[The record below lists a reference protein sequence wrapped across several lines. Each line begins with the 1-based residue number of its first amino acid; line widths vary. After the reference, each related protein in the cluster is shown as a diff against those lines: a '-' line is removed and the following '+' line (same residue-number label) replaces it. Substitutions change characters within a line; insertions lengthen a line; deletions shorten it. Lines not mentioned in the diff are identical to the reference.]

1 MSTENLLGRPPERT
15 ERIVRELRERITQGL
30 LAPGVQLPTRIEI
43 EQHFSAS
50 SVTVQRALQ
59 ELQRDG
65 FVTVN
70 GRQGTF
76 VSETPPHLTNYAL
89 VFPTL
94 PGESRWNRFFAAL
107 NSEAPA
113 LARGLGRR
121 ISVYYS
127 ADSHSDHE
135 DYQRLLS
142 DVKAHRLGGIIFAS
156 IPQLLIGTAILNE
169 PAIPRVAIMSPS
181 SQFEMS
187 QINLDRE
194 SFWNRCADYLIS
206 KGRRNLSILIPPLKK
221 PEYNTAIQK
230 MTDRGF
236 NVLPQWVQCV
246 PREFPEAANNLSQLL
261 FEHGRNRPDAFFITD
276 DNFVEHA
283 LAGLI
288 AAGAKVPDDVE
299 IVAHCN
305 FPYPV
310 PAPVPVQRLGFD
322 ANHVLHT
329 CFDDLDKQRSGKNIP
344 SVTRIPAQFEY
355 ETNSVINI

>member
-1 MSTENLLGRPPERT
+1 MSSENLLGRPPERT
-15 ERIVRELRERITQGL
+15 ERIVRELRERITGGL

-43 EQHFSAS
+43 EQQFSAS

-76 VSETPPHLTNYAL
+76 VSDTPPHLTNYAL

-94 PGESRWNRFFAAL
+94 PNETGWNRFFAAL
-107 NSEAPA
+107 NSEAPS

-121 ISVYYS
+121 ISVYYG
-127 ADSHSDHE
+127 ADSHANHE
-135 DYQRLLS
+135 DYRRLLA
-142 DVKAHRLGGIIFAS
+142 DVRAHRLGGIIFAS
-156 IPQLLIGTAILNE
+156 VPELLLGTAILDE
-169 PAIPRVAIMSPS
+169 PYIPRVAIMKPAP
-181 SQFEMS
+181 QYEMP

-194 SFWNRCADYLIS
+194 TLWDNCADYLLS
-206 KGRRNLSILIPPLKK
+206 RGRRNLSLLLPPLKR
-221 PEYNTAIQK
+221 PEYIEVLKK
-230 MTDRGF
+230 MADSGF
-236 NVLPQWVQCV
+236 NVLPQWVQTIS
-246 PREFPEAANNLSQLL
+246 RESPETANNMAQLL
-261 FEHGRNRPDAFFITD
+261 FENGRNRPDAFFITD

-310 PAPVPVQRLGFD
+310 PAPVPVRRLGFD
-322 ANHVLHT
+322 ARRVLNA
-329 CFDDLDKQRSGKNIP
+329 CFEDLDGQRSGRKVPLIIKI
-344 SVTRIPAQFEY
+344 SAQFE
-355 ETNSVINI
+355 EEVTAR

>member
-15 ERIVRELRERITQGL
+15 ERIVRELRERITRGV

-89 VFPTL
+89 VFPSL
-94 PGESRWNRFFAAL
+94 PGESGWNRFFAAL
-107 NSEAPA
+107 NSETPV
-113 LARGLGRR
+113 LARGMGRR

-127 ADSHSDHE
+127 ADTHSHE
-135 DYQRLLS
+135 DHQRLLS
-142 DVKAHRLGGIIFAS
+142 DVKAHRLGGIIFAAV
-156 IPQLLIGTAILNE
+156 PQKLLGTAIIDE
-169 PAIPRVAIMSPS
+169 PNIPRVAIMSPS
-181 SQFEMS
+181 TEFEMP
-187 QINLDRE
+187 QISLDRE
-194 SFWNRCADYLIS
+194 SFWNRCADYLLS
-206 KGRRNLSILIPPLKK
+206 KERRNLAMLIPPLKK
-221 PEYNTAIQK
+221 PDYNSAIQK
-230 MTDRGF
+230 MTDKGF
-236 NVLPQWVQCV
+236 NILPQWVQCV
-246 PREFPEAANNLSQLL
+246 PREFPEAANNLSHLL
-261 FEHGRNRPDAFFITD
+261 FENGRNRPDAFFITD

-288 AAGAKVPDDVE
+288 AAGAKVPCDVE
-299 IVAHCN
+299 IVTHCN
-305 FPYPV
+305 FPHPV

-322 ANHVLHT
+322 ARYVLHH
-329 CFDDLDKQRSGKNIP
+329 CFKDLDRQRYGRKVP
-344 SVTRIPAQFEY
+344 SVTKISAQFED
-355 ETNSVINI
+355 ETHSIMSI